1 MSLLSHGSPQPASAA
16 PRRVTGQYIA
26 KAHLTRRQRARLA
39 ADLSIGTAVVGPLT
53 VKQAAAVARVPV
65 FNVSQAR
72 RNGRPGNG
80 HNGHHNDESL
90 AAHLGRASPDELVE
104 AARKFGINRLWDEL
118 IAPVLTQER
127 QQAAK

>member
-1 MSLLSHGSPQPASAA
+1 L
-16 PRRVTGQYIA
+16 A
-26 KAHLTRRQRARLA
+26 KAHLTKRQRAKLA
-39 ADLSIGTAVVGPLT
+39 AELTIGTAVINPLT

-72 RNGRPGNG
+72 RNGRPGNAR
-80 HNGHHNDESL
+80 NGHHNDESL

-118 IAPVLTQER
+118 IAPVLAQER